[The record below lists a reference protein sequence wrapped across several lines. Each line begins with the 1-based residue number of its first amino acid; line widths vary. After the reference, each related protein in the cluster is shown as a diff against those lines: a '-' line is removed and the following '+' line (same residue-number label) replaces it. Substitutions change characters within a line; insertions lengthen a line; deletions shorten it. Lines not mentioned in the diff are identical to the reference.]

1 MLSFCLLGAAVSPAF
16 ADTGVEYTL
25 TFNSLIDRGG
35 GVEQTPEYMWTNQGK
50 WAFRPGA
57 YNKLRFTSSF
67 NFQAGYWYTLHLS
80 FVFLSGDNV
89 STSWPYRFT
98 LSLGGEQAKWSGTIT
113 GSAGASAERWLPETF
128 TFYCDTDF
136 SSDGIIIEIENL
148 DKAVSYAQLEKQ
160 LVITLETDAEH
171 QANATVDAI
180 DKQTSKVGGF
190 FDKLAN
196 KIKGFFDGLLDGI
209 KGLFVPSD
217 GYFQSKQEEIQ
228 SAMEDRLGMVYQAG
242 SLLGDVV
249 KSCTSGAEKG
259 TITFPQVKWEDE
271 VLISEQEVRVIPEG
285 FEFLQTI
292 CKTVTTIVIC
302 LAFLNMLR
310 LKFEQFMG
318 GPSDGG

>member
-1 MLSFCLLGAAVSPAF
+1 MVFSLPSVAHADSGFTIEFAGTVNYGGIDTTKNMIDLGSGRYAFTLADYQSFLLSGKYSFSAGFWYSGEFLFEVRTGLENSETSLVCTLSVGNYSSVLRGSCTTDSTGYGVCSIPFNFCPDASFDTNMITLAVSCSGIPSYGLG
-16 ADTGVEYTL
+16 TV
-25 TFNSLIDRGG
+25 
-35 GVEQTPEYMWTNQGK
+35 
-50 WAFRPGA
+50 RP
-57 YNKLRFTSSF
+57 
-67 NFQAGYWYTLHLS
+67 
-80 FVFLSGDNV
+80 V
-89 STSWPYRFT
+89 SVSV
-98 LSLGGEQAKWSGTIT
+98 Q
-113 GSAGASAERWLPETF
+113 
-128 TFYCDTDF
+128 
-136 SSDGIIIEIENL
+136 SSD
-148 DKAVSYAQLEKQ
+148 DR
-160 LVITLETDAEH
+160 
-171 QANATVDAI
+171 
-180 DKQTSKVGGF
+180 QTSVIGGF
-190 FDKLAN
+190 FDKLAD

-209 KGLFVPSD
+209 KGLFIPSD

-318 GPSDGG
+318 GPPDGS